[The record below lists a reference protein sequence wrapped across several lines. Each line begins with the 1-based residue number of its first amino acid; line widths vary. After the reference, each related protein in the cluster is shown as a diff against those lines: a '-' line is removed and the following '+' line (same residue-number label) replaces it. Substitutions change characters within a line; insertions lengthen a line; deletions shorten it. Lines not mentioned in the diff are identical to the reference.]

1 MRKPAGPRLR
11 RQGNAVAAS
20 SGIIIGQVHKLMHG
34 RQPIP
39 ERELT
44 AEQLDGEISRLA
56 VAVKASIA
64 EIDVEREHL
73 SQIGARDPLMILD
86 MHRMMISDPELTGK
100 AEARI
105 METNINAEWALR
117 QQMDAIH
124 MVFEQIEDEYLR
136 NRKDDIEQ
144 AGRRILRH
152 LLGQNSPHDLLL
164 NNEAETNH
172 RTIYVGDDFSAG
184 DMVTMWRQGAA
195 GVVTEQGGAGAHNII
210 VARGIGLPALVG
222 APGIL
227 TDLQDGD
234 TLILDAE
241 QSIWILN
248 APEQEQRA
256 YFKFIE
262 AIDVCQQETQAYATQ
277 PSCSKDGHEL
287 KLMANI
293 EFPEEMDI
301 ATRVGVD
308 GVGLYRSEFLF
319 MNESILPTE
328 EQQFQQYVTL
338 IRSMAGKPVTMRL
351 LDIGGDKPW
360 LYHELDG
367 HKYAG
372 INPAMGLRGVRW
384 LLREK
389 KLMETQLRAML
400 RAGEEGPV
408 QILIPMVTTCAEVE
422 QVRELA
428 VRCHQAMGLSN
439 PVSIGVMIEVPA
451 SVFIADELARVS
463 DFFSIGTNDLIQYS
477 LAADRTDEEV
487 AVLYRPEHPAILEL
501 IRMTA
506 VAAKK
511 ADIPVSVCGELA
523 ANPVWTKTFLNLD
536 MHALSMTLNNIL
548 AIRRYLSRQTYQPV
562 L

>member
-1 MRKPAGPRLR
+1 MKKSVRPR
-11 RQGNAVAAS
+11 RQGKAVASS
-20 SGIIIGQVHKLMHG
+20 SGIIIGRVHKLMHG

-44 AEQLDGEISRLA
+44 AEQLDAEVFRLMAA
-56 VAVKASIA
+56 VEASVA
-64 EIDVEREHL
+64 EIDIERDHL
-73 SQIGARDPLMILD
+73 SQIRAKDPLMILD
-86 MHRMMISDPELTGK
+86 MHRMMIADPELVDK
-100 AEARI
+100 AKARI
-105 METNINAEWALR
+105 METCINAEWALR

-136 NRKDDIEQ
+136 NRKDDVEQ

-152 LLGQNSPHDLLL
+152 LLGQSSPHDTIL
-164 NNEAETNH
+164 NPDPMPH
-172 RTIYVGDDFSAG
+172 QQTIYVGDDFSVS
-184 DMVTMWRQGAA
+184 DMVSMWRLGAA

-222 APGIL
+222 ATDIL
-227 TDLQDGD
+227 ANLEDGD

-241 QSIWILN
+241 QGIWIVN
-248 APEQEQRA
+248 AAEHEQSA
-256 YFKFIE
+256 YLKFSK
-262 AIDVCQQETQAYATQ
+262 AILVCQQELQAYATQ
-277 PSCSKDGHEL
+277 PSCSKNGHEL

-301 ATRVGVD
+301 AVRVGVD
-308 GVGLYRSEFLF
+308 GIGLYRSEFLF
-319 MNESILPTE
+319 INESTLPTE
-328 EQQFQQYVTL
+328 EQQFQQYATL
-338 IRSMAGKPVTMRL
+338 VRHMAGKPVTMRL

-360 LYHELDG
+360 LYNELKG
-367 HKYAG
+367 HVYAG
-372 INPAMGLRGVRW
+372 VNPAMGLRGVRW

-389 KLMETQLRAML
+389 KLLQTQLRAIL

-428 VRCHQAMGLSN
+428 VRCHQSMGLSN
-439 PVSIGVMIEVPA
+439 PVTVGVMIEVPA
-451 SVFIADELARVS
+451 SVFIADELAKVS
-463 DFFSIGTNDLIQYS
+463 DFFSIGTNDLMQYS

-487 AVLYRPEHPAILEL
+487 AVLYRPEHPAIFEL

-506 VAAKK
+506 AAAKK
-511 ADIPVSVCGELA
+511 ANIPVSVCGELA
-523 ANPVWTKTFLNLD
+523 ANPIWTETFLNLD
-536 MHALSMTLNNIL
+536 MYSLSMTLNNIL
-548 AIRRYLSRQTYQPV
+548 TIRRYLHRQTYQPI

>member
-1 MRKPAGPRLR
+1 MKKIARR
-11 RQGNAVAAS
+11 RQGNAAASS
-20 SGIIIGQVHKLMHG
+20 SGIIIGRVHKLMHG

-39 ERELT
+39 ERKMR
-44 AEQLDGEISRLA
+44 AAQLDGEITRLM
-56 VAVKASIA
+56 VAVEASVA
-64 EIDVEREHL
+64 EIDIERDHL

-86 MHRMMISDPELTGK
+86 MHRMMIADPELVDK
-100 AEARI
+100 AKARI
-105 METNINAEWALR
+105 METHINAEWALR

-124 MVFEQIEDEYLR
+124 VVFEQIEDEYLR

-152 LLGQNSPHDLLL
+152 LLGHNTQHDLLL
-164 NNEAETNH
+164 NSESEPH
-172 RTIYVGDDFSAG
+172 HQTIYVGDDFSVG
-184 DMVTMWRQGAA
+184 DMVLMWRQGAA
-195 GVVTEQGGAGAHNII
+195 GVITEQGGAGAHNII

-222 APGIL
+222 ASDIL
-227 TDLQDGD
+227 TDLEDGD
-234 TLILDAE
+234 ALILDAE
-241 QSIWILN
+241 QGLWILN
-248 APEQEQRA
+248 APEQEQSA
-256 YFKFIE
+256 YNKFIE
-262 AIDVCQQETQAYATQ
+262 AIDVCQQELQAYATQ
-277 PSCSKDGHEL
+277 PSHSKNGHEL

-308 GVGLYRSEFLF
+308 GIGLYRSEFLF
-319 MNESILPTE
+319 INESTLPTE
-328 EQQFQQYVTL
+328 EEQFGQYATL
-338 IRSMAGKPVTMRL
+338 VRHMAGKPATMRL

-367 HKYAG
+367 HQYAG
-372 INPAMGLRGVRW
+372 SNPSMGLRGVRW

-389 KLMETQLRAML
+389 KLLQTQLRAML

-428 VRCHQAMGLSN
+428 ARCHQSMGLN
-439 PVSIGVMIEVPA
+439 KPLSIGVMIEVPA

-463 DFFSIGTNDLIQYS
+463 DFFSIGTNDLMQYS
-477 LAADRTDEEV
+477 LATDRTDEEV

-511 ADIPVSVCGELA
+511 AGIPVSVCGELA
-523 ANPVWTKTFLNLD
+523 ANPLWTETFLNLE
-536 MHALSMTLNNIL
+536 MHALSMTLNKVL
-548 AIRRYLSRQTYQPV
+548 TIRRYLSRKTYQPII
-562 L
+562 

>member
-1 MRKPAGPRLR
+1 MKKIIGPRQR
-11 RQGNAVAAS
+11 RQGNAAAAS
-20 SGIIIGQVHKLMHG
+20 SGIIIGRVHKLMHG

-44 AEQLDGEISRLA
+44 TEQLDGEISRLMAA
-56 VAVKASIA
+56 VQASVA
-64 EIDVEREHL
+64 EIDIERDHL

-86 MHRMMISDPELTGK
+86 MHRMMIADPELIDK
-100 AEARI
+100 AKARI
-105 METNINAEWALR
+105 TETCINAEWALR

-124 MVFEQIEDEYLR
+124 AVFEQIEDEYLR

-152 LLGQNSPHDLLL
+152 LLGQNAPHDLLL
-164 NNEAETNH
+164 NSEPEPH
-172 RTIYVGDDFSAG
+172 HQTIYVGDDFSVG
-184 DMVTMWRQGAA
+184 DMVSMWRQGVA

-210 VARGIGLPALVG
+210 IARGIGLPALVG
-222 APGIL
+222 ATGIL
-227 TDLQDGD
+227 ADLKDGD
-234 TLILDAE
+234 ALILDAE
-241 QSIWILN
+241 QGIWILN
-248 APEQEQRA
+248 APEHEQIA
-256 YFKFIE
+256 YDKFVE
-262 AIDVCQQETQAYATQ
+262 AIEVCQQELQAYATQ

-301 ATRVGVD
+301 AARVGVD
-308 GVGLYRSEFLF
+308 GIGLYRSEFLF
-319 MNESILPTE
+319 INEATLPSE

-338 IRSMAGKPVTMRL
+338 VRHMAGKPVTMRL

-360 LYHELDG
+360 LYHELEG
-367 HKYAG
+367 HEYAG
-372 INPAMGLRGVRW
+372 ANPAMGLRGIRW

-389 KLMETQLRAML
+389 KLLQTQLRAML

-422 QVRELA
+422 RVRELA
-428 VRCHQAMGLSN
+428 VRCHQSMGLSN
-439 PVSIGVMIEVPA
+439 PLSVGVMIEVPA
-451 SVFIADELARVS
+451 SVFIADELARAS
-463 DFFSIGTNDLIQYS
+463 DFFSIGINDLMQYS
-477 LAADRTDEEV
+477 LATDRTDEEV

-506 VAAKK
+506 AAAKK
-511 ADIPVSVCGELA
+511 AGIPVSVCGELA
-523 ANPVWTKTFLNLD
+523 ANPIWTETFLNLD
-536 MHALSMTLNNIL
+536 MHSLSMTLNKVL
-548 AIRRYLSRQTYQPV
+548 TIRRYLSRKTYQPI